1 MYTTLVFIVSAVHN
15 VLLYLNTGNNFQYNF
30 QVIGI
35 AFTVFYLLGL
45 ALSIGIGM
53 IFGCLGL
60 NSKTTQIVCIYGYS
74 MATYI
79 ICVLLCSVNLTLMTW
94 LFLLY
99 GAGTKIAFILKN
111 TFESLEVPDS
121 KKFMVTLIVIIE
133 AAIQFLVI
141 KFAFI
146 KSSSEGTVGAAFSH
160 MTVTHESIATD
171 YLHLRNFAPTF

>member
-1 MYTTLVFIVSAVHN
+1 MIFIVSAVHN
-15 VLLYLNTGNNFQYNF
+15 ILLYLNNPNNFQYNF
-30 QVIGI
+30 QIIGV

-45 ALSIGIGM
+45 ALPIGVAM
-53 IFGCLGL
+53 VFGCFGV
-60 NSKTTQIVCIYGYS
+60 NSKTSQIVCIYGYS

-99 GAGTKIAFILKN
+99 GAGSKIAFILKN
-111 TFESLEVPDS
+111 TFESLEVHDS
-121 KKFMVTLIVIIE
+121 KKFMLTAVVILE

-160 MTVTHESIATD
+160 MAVAHESIATD
-171 YLHLRNFAPTF
+171 YLHLRNFTPTF

>member
-1 MYTTLVFIVSAVHN
+1 MVFIVSAVHN
-15 VLLYLNTGNNFQYNF
+15 ILLYLNNGNNFQYNF
-30 QVIGI
+30 QIIGV

-45 ALSIGIGM
+45 ALSVGIGM

-60 NSKTTQIVCIYGYS
+60 TSKTSQIVCLYGYS
-74 MATYI
+74 MATYV
-79 ICVLLCSVNLTLMTW
+79 ICVLLCSINMTLMTW

-99 GAGTKIAFILKN
+99 AGGTKIAFILKN
-111 TFESLEVPDS
+111 VLESLEVPAS

-146 KSSSEGTVGAAFSH
+146 KSSNAGTVGAAFSH
-160 MTVTHESIATD
+160 MAVAHDSIGPE